1 MGDLR
6 VCEFL
11 RNRCDQLS
19 GIYDGLS
26 CKRVIKAM
34 SSVIVRQRP
43 DLSSAYYVTEHRL
56 SINPSVGLMSMSN
69 SITE

>member
-1 MGDLR
+1 M
-6 VCEFL
+6 CEFL

-43 DLSSAYYVTEHRL
+43 DLSSAYYVTEHYPL
-56 SINPSVGLMSMSN
+56 TLSVGLMSMSN